1 MPSSLPDSSP
11 GSLRPL
17 ADPSLRDCLAPA
29 KLNLFLHI
37 TGRRPDGYHAL
48 QTVFQLLD
56 WGDLLHFTRRD
67 DGVIARKTDVPGVPE
82 AGDLVVRAARL
93 LQTST
98 GSSFGVDIEIDKI
111 LPMGA
116 GLGGGSSDAA
126 TTLPPPLP
134 PFLLTLTHP
143 PMLSRK
149 PTFRRT
155 GAYLWYAPRV
165 CSDDTA
171 PLRVHQSINLPMGAG
186 LGGGSSDAATT
197 LLALNRLWGVDLSRQ
212 SLQELALQLGADVPF
227 FVFGHNAFAE
237 GVGEA
242 LQAVELPKRYFLVVT
257 PAVHVPTA
265 AIFSEKALT
274 RDSEVLTMT
283 DFLAQHSS
291 HADWPDSFGRNDMQ
305 AVVVEKYAEVAQVL
319 EWFSHLSPA
328 RMTGSGASVFA
339 AFRSK
344 AEAEMAQ
351 ARLPANWKSA
361 VTESLDSHP
370 LFTFA
375 S

>member
-1 MPSSLPDSSP
+1 MPSPLP
-11 GSLRPL
+11 GSSRGSARPL
-17 ADPSLRDCLAPA
+17 ADASLRNCLAPA

-67 DGVIARKTDVPGVPE
+67 DGVIARKTDVPGVSE
-82 AGDLVVRAARL
+82 AHDLVVRAARL
-93 LQTST
+93 LQSTT
-98 GSSFGVDIEIDKI
+98 GSPLGVNIEIDKI
-111 LPMGA
+111 
-116 GLGGGSSDAA
+116 
-126 TTLPPPLP
+126 
-134 PFLLTLTHP
+134 
-143 PMLSRK
+143 
-149 PTFRRT
+149 
-155 GAYLWYAPRV
+155 
-165 CSDDTA
+165 
-171 PLRVHQSINLPMGAG
+171 LPMGAG

-197 LLALNRLWGVDLSRQ
+197 LLALNRLWGVDLSREA
-212 SLQELALQLGADVPF
+212 LQDLALKLGADVPF
-227 FVFGHNAFAE
+227 FIFGHNAFAE
-237 GVGEA
+237 GVGET
-242 LQAVELPKRYFLVVT
+242 LQAVDLPKRFFLVVS

-274 RDSEVLTMT
+274 RDSKVLTIT

-291 HADWPDSFGRNDMQ
+291 DADWPDSFGRNDMQ

-351 ARLPANWKSA
+351 AKLPASWKST

-370 LFTFA
+370 LFAFA

>member
-1 MPSSLPDSSP
+1 MSSP
-11 GSLRPL
+11 QSGSSRAPLRLPADVSLRN
-17 ADPSLRDCLAPA
+17 CLAPA

-37 TGRRPDGYHAL
+37 TGRRPDGYHVL
-48 QTVFQLLD
+48 QTVFQMLD

-82 AGDLVVRAARL
+82 ADDLVVRAARL
-93 LQTST
+93 LQST
-98 GSSFGVDIEIDKI
+98 TGTPLGVDIEIDK
-111 LPMGA
+111 M
-116 GLGGGSSDAA
+116 
-126 TTLPPPLP
+126 
-134 PFLLTLTHP
+134 
-143 PMLSRK
+143 
-149 PTFRRT
+149 
-155 GAYLWYAPRV
+155 
-165 CSDDTA
+165 
-171 PLRVHQSINLPMGAG
+171 LPMGAG

-212 SLQELALQLGADVPF
+212 ALQDLALKLGADVPF
-227 FVFGHNAFAE
+227 FVFGENAFAE

-242 LQAVELPKRYFLVVT
+242 LQAVNLPKRFFLVVT

-265 AIFSEKALT
+265 AIFSEKGLT
-274 RDSEVLTMT
+274 RNSKVLTIT

-291 HADWPDSFGRNDMQ
+291 DTDWPDSFGRNDMQ
-305 AVVVEKYAEVAQVL
+305 AVVVEKYAEVAKVI
-319 EWFSHLSPA
+319 EWFSNLSPA

-351 ARLPANWKSA
+351 AKLPASWKSK

>member
-1 MPSSLPDSSP
+1 MPSSLPGSSRGP
-11 GSLRPL
+11 VRPL
-17 ADPSLRDCLAPA
+17 ADASLRNCLAPA

-67 DGVIARKTDVPGVPE
+67 DGVIARKTDVPGVSE
-82 AGDLVVRAARL
+82 AHDLVVRAARL
-93 LQTST
+93 LQSTT
-98 GSSFGVDIEIDKI
+98 GSPLGVNIEIDKI
-111 LPMGA
+111 
-116 GLGGGSSDAA
+116 
-126 TTLPPPLP
+126 
-134 PFLLTLTHP
+134 
-143 PMLSRK
+143 
-149 PTFRRT
+149 
-155 GAYLWYAPRV
+155 
-165 CSDDTA
+165 
-171 PLRVHQSINLPMGAG
+171 LPMGAG

-197 LLALNRLWGVDLSRQ
+197 LLALNRLWGVDLSREA
-212 SLQELALQLGADVPF
+212 LQDLALKLGADVPF
-227 FVFGHNAFAE
+227 FIFGHNAFAE
-237 GVGEA
+237 GVGET
-242 LQAVELPKRYFLVVT
+242 LQAVDLPKRFFLVVS

-274 RDSEVLTMT
+274 RDSKVLTIT

-291 HADWPDSFGRNDMQ
+291 DADWPDSFGRNDMQ

-351 ARLPANWKSA
+351 AKLPASWKST

-370 LFTFA
+370 LFAFA

>member
-1 MPSSLPDSSP
+1 M
-11 GSLRPL
+11 GPL
-17 ADPSLRDCLAPA
+17 ADASLRNCLAPA

-82 AGDLVVRAARL
+82 DNDLVVRAARL
-93 LQTST
+93 LQTHA
-98 GSSFGVDIEIDKI
+98 GSRFGVEIEIDKI
-111 LPMGA
+111 
-116 GLGGGSSDAA
+116 
-126 TTLPPPLP
+126 
-134 PFLLTLTHP
+134 
-143 PMLSRK
+143 
-149 PTFRRT
+149 
-155 GAYLWYAPRV
+155 
-165 CSDDTA
+165 
-171 PLRVHQSINLPMGAG
+171 LPMGAG

-197 LLALNRLWGVDLSRQ
+197 LLALNRLWGIDLPRQ
-212 SLQELALQLGADVPF
+212 ELQNLALQLGADVPF
-227 FVFGHNAFAE
+227 FIFGQNAFAE

-242 LQAVELPKRYFLVVT
+242 LQAVELPKRFFLVVT
-257 PAVHVPTA
+257 PAVHVPTV

-274 RDSEVLTMT
+274 RDSKVLTIT

-291 HADWPDSFGRNDMQ
+291 DTDWPDSFGRNDMQ

-319 EWFSHLSPA
+319 EWFSHLAPA
-328 RMTGSGASVFA
+328 RMTGSGSSVFA

-351 ARLPANWKSA
+351 AKLPASWKSA

-370 LFTFA
+370 LFGFA